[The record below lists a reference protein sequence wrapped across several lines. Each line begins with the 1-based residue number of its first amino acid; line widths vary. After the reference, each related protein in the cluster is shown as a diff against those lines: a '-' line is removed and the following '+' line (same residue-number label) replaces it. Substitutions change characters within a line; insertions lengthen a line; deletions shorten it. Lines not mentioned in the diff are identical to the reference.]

1 MEPLTVT
8 SPDFEEGGWIP
19 RRNSPRGENR
29 SPALRLVGLV
39 PGARSVAVTL
49 DDASHPIFPN
59 FNHWLI
65 WNLPPEPL
73 IPGGIPAGEAVDSL
87 GGAMQGRAY
96 GRNRYKGPKPPL
108 RWIHTYVFTVYAL
121 DCRLN
126 LSPTCRK
133 PDLLAAMEGH
143 ILQRAALSGQ
153 FQSGRP

>member
-1 MEPLTVT
+1 MESLTVT

-19 RRNSPRGENR
+19 RRNSPWGENR
-29 SPALRLVGLV
+29 SPALQLVGLA

-73 IPGGIPAGEAVDSL
+73 IPGGIPAGETVDSL

-108 RWIHTYVFTVYAL
+108 RWTHTYVFTVYAL

-126 LSPTCRK
+126 LSPACRK

>member
-1 MEPLTVT
+1 
-8 SPDFEEGGWIP
+8 
-19 RRNSPRGENR
+19 
-29 SPALRLVGLV
+29 
-39 PGARSVAVTL
+39 
-49 DDASHPIFPN
+49 
-59 FNHWLI
+59 
-65 WNLPPEPL
+65 
-73 IPGGIPAGEAVDSL
+73 
-87 GGAMQGRAY
+87 MQGRAY

-143 ILQRAALSGQ
+143 ILQRATLSGQ